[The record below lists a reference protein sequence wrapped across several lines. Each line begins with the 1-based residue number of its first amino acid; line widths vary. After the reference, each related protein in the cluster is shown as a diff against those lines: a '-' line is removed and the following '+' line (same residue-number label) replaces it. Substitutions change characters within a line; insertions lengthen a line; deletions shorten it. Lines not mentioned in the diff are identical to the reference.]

1 MDTQVDRFA
10 RDHLDE
16 LLRRLAPD
24 AEPTPFRVAGG
35 PHGVQRIELHSL
47 TDRDF
52 AKTATTVIPAFIVLN
67 EAVEVVL
74 VSFTTNPDII
84 GDKPECAMLTHWGPQ
99 GRTLFISEVTRR
111 TNQPPVLSGWLP
123 APVATDL
130 GPIDD
135 GVTRG
140 RDMIQRIWN
149 TDADELRARIDAI
162 RAPAASTDTDILP
175 LTVDALREWGWID

>member
-1 MDTQVDRFA
+1 MVGVVKAVLLQLKDNEMVVLVAQVVVVVVILTLVLLVQQHQDKVIMA
-10 RDHLDE
+10 AQE
-16 LLRRLAPD
+16 LI
-24 AEPTPFRVAGG
+24 V
-35 PHGVQRIELHSL
+35 VQIIEQ
-47 TDRDF
+47 
-52 AKTATTVIPAFIVLN
+52 
-67 EAVEVVL
+67 AVEVVL